1 LARAA
6 KGVLLPQPLHVVCV
20 TEPLDVSPRRR
31 PSAALFE
38 SNSGSNLLI
47 NTPLQPRQVL
57 REDNAA
63 PSKDITKSAPQQ
75 QTLLSLWTA
84 NPLRHRP
91 QRGRREEEERGE
103 GGHLR
108 VRRGLH
114 RGAPSIAR
122 GAVER
127 VSGAH
132 LMSTSRPAEQ
142 SARCPTSRSPPATQ
156 DQQPKTPSKE
166 IAGQT
171 RPATTS
177 EARVNNTE
185 QASAIIT
192 SARLPPKAR
201 RTPRV
206 RQPIRRKLSPERA
219 PLHQEDAL
227 RSRPRATKMQRQA
240 SPASTLPSSI
250 VATRREASDA
260 PT

>member
-1 LARAA
+1 M
-6 KGVLLPQPLHVVCV
+6 
-20 TEPLDVSPRRR
+20 EPPGVSPRRL
-31 PSAALFE
+31 SAALFE

-103 GGHLR
+103 GGQLR

-142 SARCPTSRSPPATQ
+142 LARYPTSRSPPATQ

-166 IAGQT
+166 SAGRT
-171 RPATTS
+171 RPATTT
-177 EARVNNTE
+177 EARVNME
-185 QASAIIT
+185 QASAINT

-201 RTPRV
+201 RTPRG
-206 RQPIRRKLSPERA
+206 RQPQSSGSR
-219 PLHQEDAL
+219 HQREHHCIKRMPSDQGQEQQRCRDKHPQHPPYPVASQQQDEKQAMHQH
-227 RSRPRATKMQRQA
+227 RSYTC
-240 SPASTLPSSI
+240 S
-250 VATRREASDA
+250 
-260 PT
+260 